1 MRNVEIKVIGS
12 GCPDCNT
19 LYTHTLEALQ
29 RLGLEAHVEKVEDL
43 VEMVKLGVMQVPTL
57 MVDGTVRSA
66 GRVLTTEQVCKLLKD

>member
-1 MRNVEIKVIGS
+1 MEIKVIGT
-12 GCPDCNT
+12 GCPDCNA
-19 LYTHTLEALQ
+19 LYTHTLEALK

-66 GRVLTTEQVCKLLKD
+66 GRIPTTEQVCKLLKD